1 MACNS
6 ICSYD
11 DSYST
16 DYRWHT
22 LQAYWHTSH
31 FVAVNEDGCV
41 HCIKTRFK
49 QNGETMSH
57 NITIDSGNPFAPPL
71 NDWRSEGAPPNIHFH
86 ERPSHILVPTMHT
99 HCCIPVVHGQF
110 WVQFSQITP
119 MQWTNQELC
128 LYVFPKPVPPLELCS
143 HVLDLL
149 GWKVPSSW
157 WMPTHSWTDMSG
169 DINEGKEVSEW
180 IWMVSSVTK
189 VLDFLE
195 CVFVG
200 TRTWRHSSKM
210 RNSRWVLHD
219 VGLKWN
225 VRPL

>member
-128 LYVFPKPVPPLELCS
+128 LCFSKTSSTTWAVFTCS
-143 HVLDLL
+143 
-149 GWKVPSSW
+149 WSA
-157 WMPTHSWTDMSG
+157 
-169 DINEGKEVSEW
+169 
-180 IWMVSSVTK
+180 
-189 VLDFLE
+189 
-195 CVFVG
+195 
-200 TRTWRHSSKM
+200 
-210 RNSRWVLHD
+210 
-219 VGLKWN
+219 GLKGAIFMMDAN
-225 VRPL
+225 PLLNRHVRGYKWR